1 MYSIRRA
8 ESKDIAILIEF
19 RERMFRSFVDD
30 FSEYDKMNK
39 VALKYFEEKLEKNEV
54 VAWVAENGERRII
67 ACAAISFYEL
77 PPKPWN
83 LDGKYG
89 YVSNMFTEPSH
100 RKKGLGG
107 KLLQAVLDYAKEIGI
122 KGVTLHATE
131 IGEQLYHSFGFRQT
145 EEMGVRF

>member
-1 MYSIRRA
+1 MYAIRRA
-8 ESKDIAILIEF
+8 ESKDIPILIEF

-30 FSEYDKMNK
+30 FSDYDEMNE
-39 VALKYFEEKLEKNEV
+39 VAFKYFADKLEKNEV

-67 ACAAISFYEL
+67 ACVAMSFYVL

-83 LDGKYG
+83 RDGRYG

-107 KLLQAVLDYAKEIGI
+107 KLLQGALDYAKEIGI
-122 KGVTLHATE
+122 KSVTLHATE
-131 IGEQLYHSFGFRQT
+131 IGAQLYHSFGFRET
-145 EEMGVRF
+145 EEMGIRF